1 MDIKELKSKI
11 ENKSIGQEGMIFVS
25 KNTFIPRQYISEIA
39 KIYDKTVEYVDSYIK
54 LFPSKSMFS
63 IDNDNSI
70 FVFITDELQEKV
82 DLDNFCYI
90 ICNKCKNKDAIV
102 IPNLESWHMLDYAI
116 SNSSSNLDKE
126 KLREVVSACNG
137 DMYLLDNEISK
148 YNIFESNQKYI
159 FNSLYDNN
167 QLVKSYK
174 ETIFDFTNAIL
185 DKDISKICYFYINL
199 DKYNFDAMAL
209 VSILYTQIRNII
221 LVGFNNNP
229 TEANTGL
236 SSKQIYWIRKN
247 LYKYNRDQLLRLF
260 LFISSAD
267 MYLKEG
273 ILSSKQLFDFV
284 VINFLQELL

>member
-174 ETIFDFTNAIL
+174 ETIFDFTNALL